1 MHDRISGVMND
12 ANAQTRTRSILLVE
26 DDEVVRTLTA
36 ELLAELDF
44 HVLEAE
50 DAPAALT
57 ILQSEQPLDL
67 LMTDICLPGMS
78 GYRLMA
84 IAQQLR
90 PTLRGLFASGYGD
103 SGTPEGLPAGDAQRV
118 ATICKP
124 YSPALLRSTLRT
136 MFDHP

>member
-1 MHDRISGVMND
+1 MHDRISGVVEKAGID
-12 ANAQTRTRSILLVE
+12 TRTILLVE
-26 DDEVVRTLTA
+26 DDEVVRTLTS
-36 ELLAELDF
+36 ELLAELNYR
-44 HVLEAE
+44 VLEAE
-50 DAPAALT
+50 DAPEALA

-84 IAQQLR
+84 IARQLR

-103 SGTPEGLPAGDAQRV
+103 SAEFADLSTGDARQV

-124 YSPALLRSTLRT
+124 YSPALLRSTLRM
-136 MFDHP
+136 MFEHP